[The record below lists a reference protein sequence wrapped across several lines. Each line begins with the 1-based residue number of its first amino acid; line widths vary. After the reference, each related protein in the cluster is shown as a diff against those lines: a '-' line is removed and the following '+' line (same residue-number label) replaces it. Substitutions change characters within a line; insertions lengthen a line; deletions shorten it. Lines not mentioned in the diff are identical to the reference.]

1 MGATHMTDQV
11 KIGDIVMFKPEGR
24 YAKWFG
30 GRLGVVEITTYNK
43 AGDLYFRVRWLE
55 PVQYFDGFAPIS
67 SFSADKFVVFDG
79 GR

>member
-1 MGATHMTDQV
+1 MERV

-43 AGDLYFRVRWLE
+43 AGDLYLRVRWIE
-55 PVQYFDGFAPIS
+55 PVKYHGRTAPVS
-67 SFSADKFVVFDG
+67 SFSADKFLVFDG